1 MALFYKIWSSLL
13 SSLLGLANQTLE
25 IELYPKTELCL
36 VENIVAKVVGGKTS
50 MEVLPAAGANPYLEE
65 VSQKL

>member
-13 SSLLGLANQTLE
+13 SLLLGLANRTLE
-25 IELYPKTELCL
+25 IELYQKTELCL
-36 VENIVAKVVGGKTS
+36 VESIVAKVLGGKTS
-50 MEVLPAAGANPYLEE
+50 VEVFPAAGANPYLEE